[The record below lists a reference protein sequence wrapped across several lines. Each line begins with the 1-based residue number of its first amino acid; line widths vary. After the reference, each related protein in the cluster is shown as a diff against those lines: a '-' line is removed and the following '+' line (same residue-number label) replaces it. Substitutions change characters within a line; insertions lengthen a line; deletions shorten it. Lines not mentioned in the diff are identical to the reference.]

1 MEAGQNLRETLENTL
16 AKYKINR
23 EKVPLAE
30 LEGRYK
36 KSYDKLKEELKQLTN
51 DYLLE
56 ISVKGFKIGDDA
68 DELIEQM
75 QKRIHDSEIG
85 KRAGTAIFKNYSLSE
100 LEAIGAE
107 VKQMLTELYNPYF
120 DRHCCL
126 YIRPENLDPEN
137 PKTPWVYNDLIDKF
151 WSFDRECWETRP
163 KPEGGAA
170 LMFIRPKEGET

>member
-85 KRAGTAIFKNYSLSE
+85 KRAGT
-100 LEAIGAE
+100 
-107 VKQMLTELYNPYF
+107 ELYNPYF